1 MVLASK
7 HGELKWMGRLGGNS
21 IKLKIFGSQQG
32 MRMLGDKGGQG
43 AGVHKKTLVDR
54 FSLRSCL
61 GRKLFLKKREQ
72 MFPFF

>member
-7 HGELKWMGRLGGNS
+7 HGELKWMGRLVGNS

-43 AGVHKKTLVDR
+43 RGPECIKN
-54 FSLRSCL
+54 F
-61 GRKLFLKKREQ
+61 G
-72 MFPFF
+72 